1 MPVTQFW
8 NHFGVTNRENPLF
21 WCANAYA
28 PTGVHTGTYTH
39 KIRLT
44 ITVSSQL
51 QYEKCIA
58 RRGIDIYL
66 YSNLYININC
76 VYMIWLRWFMIRHI
90 PDARSS
96 TLFLS
101 VGDAHIS
108 INAVHSSSRNVF
120 SSTFFHHRSTA
131 PDDPNDELTK
141 FSTFIYYPFQRSHMC
156 VSNLSLPHSDWGF
169 NQIAY
174 TAIDSKITSKTAY
187 SVIETTLDNI
197 I

>member
-90 PDARSS
+90 PDARASS
-96 TLFLS
+96 FSLS
-101 VGDAHIS
+101 VARTFLLILFT
-108 INAVHSSSRNVF
+108 AVVETFFLRLSFIIVLRHPMILMMSSRNFRLFYLLSISEITHVRF
-120 SSTFFHHRSTA
+120 KSLSS
-131 PDDPNDELTK
+131 P
-141 FSTFIYYPFQRSHMC
+141 
-156 VSNLSLPHSDWGF
+156 
-169 NQIAY
+169 
-174 TAIDSKITSKTAY
+174 
-187 SVIETTLDNI
+187 
-197 I
+197 